1 MNHDDSP
8 IMNTTDLR
16 AEMARVS
23 FERSCLDMGWDW
35 EVRWGTRDDRD
46 PDAPVSAISVPGW
59 LIRCSFQRPDRDT
72 GKIGR
77 GFGRWWWIEVG
88 TIPSALWKS
97 MFAAAK
103 MIVEHE
109 LLEAFKVEGKRP
121 FDPHRSV
128 QDLISGA
135 MDR

>member
-1 MNHDDSP
+1 MHHDDLP
-8 IMNTTDLR
+8 ILNTTDLR
-16 AEMARVS
+16 SAMARVS

-35 EVRWGTRDDRD
+35 EIQWSTRDDRD
-46 PDAPVSAISVPGW
+46 PDASVAALTVPGW
-59 LIRCSFQRPDRDT
+59 LIRCSFRRPDRDT
-72 GKIGR
+72 GTIGR
-77 GFGRWWWIEVG
+77 GFGRWWWLDVG
-88 TIPSALWKS
+88 ITESAVIKT

-109 LLEAFKVEGKRP
+109 LLEAFKVDGKRP

-135 MDR
+135 VER